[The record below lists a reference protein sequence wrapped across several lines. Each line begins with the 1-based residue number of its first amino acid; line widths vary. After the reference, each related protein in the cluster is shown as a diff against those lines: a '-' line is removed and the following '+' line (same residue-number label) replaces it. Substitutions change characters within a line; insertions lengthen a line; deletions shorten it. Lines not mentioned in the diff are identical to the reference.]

1 MVILLRKMR
10 LLAICLVS
18 IIFVSGCRAVV
29 DDLKKESELEFT
41 VVAEREIPET
51 LRDVILEKKNN
62 PFQISYTNSGE
73 LYIAVGYGKQETG
86 GYSITV
92 NGLYETMQSIVIDTT
107 LLGPEK
113 EEVHNPSYPYIVV
126 KTESIPDK
134 TIEFK

>member
-1 MVILLRKMR
+1 MMTLSRKMR
-10 LLAICLVS
+10 LLAICLAS
-18 IIFVSGCRAVV
+18 FIFVGGCGAGVEN
-29 DDLKKESELEFT
+29 LKKEKDLEFT

-51 LRDVILEKKNN
+51 LREVILEKKSN

-92 NGLYETMQSIVIDTT
+92 NGLYETMESVVIDTT

-113 EEVHNPSYPYIVV
+113 EEALNLSYPYIVI
-126 KTESIPDK
+126 KTEAIPDK